1 MTCVIDGFTKMSNTD
16 KVIVDDL
23 ILEQRALLDRCEKLG
38 LHWVV
43 VKMSIAIDELEK
55 LKLPI
60 NKS

>member
-1 MTCVIDGFTKMSNTD
+1 MSNTD